1 MVQAVMDFT
10 RLRTLREL
18 ANRRTMAAVAEAL
31 YLTPSAVSQQIAQ
44 LEEEAGVALTERQGR
59 RVKLT
64 HAGELLVTHVERMLT
79 VLDEAKSDLAVIREE
94 ISGTLRIAAFA
105 TAAATLLPP
114 VIQALRRPFPRLQVT
129 LAEMEPAEGLAAL
142 GSWDAN
148 LAIVDDLSLQLARL
162 EKTVETVPLLED
174 ELRVVM
180 TRGHRLAERESI
192 DLTELQDEDWAL
204 DSAGSFYGEF
214 VTGLCRR
221 AGYTPRVN
229 AECQG
234 SEIIAAMVASG
245 CSISIIPALRIHQM
259 PASLVTVSLRPRI
272 KRKILAVF
280 RRGDKRHP
288 TIQAFLQELKRAAE
302 LH

>member
-1 MVQAVMDFT
+1 
-10 RLRTLREL
+10 
-18 ANRRTMAAVAEAL
+18 MAAVAEAH

-114 VIQALRRPFPRLQVT
+114 VIQALRRPFPRLHVI

-142 GSWDAN
+142 GSWNAD

-174 ELRVVM
+174 ELRVAM
-180 TRGHRLAERESI
+180 TRGHRLAEKESI
-192 DLTELQDEDWAL
+192 DLSELQDEDWAL

-214 VTGLCRR
+214 VTELCRR
-221 AGYTPRVN
+221 AGYTP
-229 AECQG
+229 A
-234 SEIIAAMVASG
+234 
-245 CSISIIPALRIHQM
+245 
-259 PASLVTVSLRPRI
+259 
-272 KRKILAVF
+272 
-280 RRGDKRHP
+280 
-288 TIQAFLQELKRAAE
+288 
-302 LH
+302 